1 MDLVQYIKSWLA
13 DHPVS
18 VDILKYLV
26 WIALIAFAV
35 SFIRKLLKKALPD
48 TTIRYK
54 SQKGIEILGYI
65 LIVLLTITY
74 FTGRISDLTLAF
86 GLLTAGITIT
96 LQELILSI
104 AGSFYIFLVKVYK
117 PGDRIEIN
125 GIKGDVID
133 IDSIYTTMME
143 IGEWVSTDNY
153 SGRIVKLSNAF
164 VFRGPIYNYSQDFP
178 FVWDEF
184 DLPIRYGSDIEMAK
198 SIVID
203 IASEELSGYVQQS
216 IATWQEIVKKYYIE
230 DANVAPTLAIT
241 MTDNWM
247 QFNLRYIVDY
257 KKRRHVKHVL
267 NEQIGVAIQKT
278 NGAVKLASSTVE
290 IVRIP
295 TVDVKSDK

>member
-1 MDLVQYIKSWLA
+1 
-13 DHPVS
+13 
-18 VDILKYLV
+18 
-26 WIALIAFAV
+26 
-35 SFIRKLLKKALPD
+35 
-48 TTIRYK
+48 
-54 SQKGIEILGYI
+54 
-65 LIVLLTITY
+65 
-74 FTGRISDLTLAF
+74 
-86 GLLTAGITIT
+86 
-96 LQELILSI
+96 
-104 AGSFYIFLVKVYK
+104 
-117 PGDRIEIN
+117 
-125 GIKGDVID
+125 
-133 IDSIYTTMME
+133 
-143 IGEWVSTDNY
+143 
-153 SGRIVKLSNAF
+153 
-164 VFRGPIYNYSQDFP
+164 
-178 FVWDEF
+178 F

-203 IASEELSGYVQQS
+203 IASEELSGYVRQS